1 MHFSIQRAKGLRYH
15 FLQIVC
21 MKFSSRREI
30 KMIGTRSLIQTIV
43 YLLRKGLQHTHA
55 VDKMNLLC
63 HVPIMLTNYI
73 KFIRLHR
80 KRKKRHCCNSLAV
93 TLLAPRLRPNPCI
106 EIEFQTPNVKKE
118 DTKKKRKT
126 GGKEKKKR
134 GKEKKHGISMYNTYI
149 LYL

>member
-43 YLLRKGLQHTHA
+43 YLLRKGLKHNHA
-55 VDKMNLLC
+55 VDKMNPLC

-73 KFIRLHR
+73 KSIRLHR

-93 TLLAPRLRPNPCI
+93 TLLASRLRPNPCI
-106 EIEFQTPNVKKE
+106 QIELQTPNVKKE
-118 DTKKKRKT
+118 DTKRKRKK
-126 GGKEKKKR
+126 GEKKR
-134 GKEKKHGISMYNTYI
+134 GKEKRRGISMYNKYI
-149 LYL
+149 LYV

>member
-1 MHFSIQRAKGLRYH
+1 MHLCIQRAKGLRYH

-43 YLLRKGLQHTHA
+43 YLLRKGLKHNHA

-93 TLLAPRLRPNPCI
+93 TLLASRLRPNPCI
-106 EIEFQTPNVKKE
+106 QIELQTPNVKKE
-118 DTKKKRKT
+118 DTKRKRKK
-126 GGKEKKKR
+126 GEKKR
-134 GKEKKHGISMYNTYI
+134 GKEKRRGISMYNKYI
-149 LYL
+149 LYV

>member
-1 MHFSIQRAKGLRYH
+1 
-15 FLQIVC
+15 
-21 MKFSSRREI
+21 
-30 KMIGTRSLIQTIV
+30 MIGTRSLIQTIV
-43 YLLRKGLQHTHA
+43 YLQRKGLKHNHA

-80 KRKKRHCCNSLAV
+80 KRKKRHCYNSLVV

-126 GGKEKKKR
+126 GGKKKEGKKR
-134 GKEKKHGISMYNTYI
+134 NMGFPCIIHTYYI
-149 LYL
+149 YR

>member
-21 MKFSSRREI
+21 MKFSSTREI
-30 KMIGTRSLIQTIV
+30 RMIGTRSLIQTIV
-43 YLLRKGLQHTHA
+43 YLLRKGLKHNHA
-55 VDKMNLLC
+55 VDKMNPLC

-93 TLLAPRLRPNPCI
+93 TLLASRLRPNPCI
-106 EIEFQTPNVKKE
+106 QIELQTPNVKKE
-118 DTKKKRKT
+118 DTKRKRKK
-126 GGKEKKKR
+126 GEKKR
-134 GKEKKHGISMYNTYI
+134 GKEKRHGISMYNTYI
-149 LYL
+149 LYV